1 MKLNRHILVA
11 IAALLTFFA
20 EKVFFLIQG
29 AEHLLPADK
38 YLGAVIALYIF
49 SFIRGRNW
57 RFLFL
62 ALILGLSFVQMVH
75 MSFYGVP
82 VYPSAIWLFFTEG
95 GEIIG
100 TLKEE
105 FMVFLIPVSIVF
117 PSFIILWF
125 ANREIKVK
133 KSIPF
138 LPLVL
143 LVLLTYYPIRTFM
156 TGNTYGRQPSTEEFM
171 GMNIYLSSSY
181 FLGKI
186 LPDKI
191 SGKAPIIKNEFK
203 ITFEQANPFNGNIIF
218 IVGESLSA
226 NHLSLLGYKR
236 KTTPLM
242 DNLAKTDDNFFF
254 TRGISSGVST
264 DVSVAFMINNTF
276 GLQGQRD
283 ILQGKK
289 CLFKFAKDSGFE
301 TSFFSTQSQQQLR
314 YITNSLC
321 LGEIAHYKNLEDIDP
336 QIEDQNAA
344 DDLKLL
350 VEMETRLKSEQNQ
363 FIVLHQ
369 RGSHGPYNLRYP
381 KGSGKFKMVGKYQAD
396 RINHYDNSVI
406 EFDKF
411 ISQLVEKVKK
421 STKPTVIFY
430 MSDHGEGLGEEG
442 VWGHATLKAPSYHVP
457 LIHYYHNTDI
467 RAHFTKMPTHL
478 ELTLFISKLLGHKA
492 DTLFPLESY
501 TVLGNDMDG
510 FAGSIEVKFEKE
522 NKHKSEK

>member
-11 IAALLTFFA
+11 ITALLTFFA
-20 EKVFFLIQG
+20 EKIFFVIQG

-38 YLGAVIALYIF
+38 YIGAVIALYIF
-49 SFIRGRNW
+49 SFIRSERW
-57 RFLFL
+57 RFIFL
-62 ALILGLSFVQMVH
+62 GLILGLSFVQMVH

-82 VYPSAIWLFFTEG
+82 VYPAAIWLFFTEG

-105 FMVFLIPVSIVF
+105 FIVFLIPVSIVM
-117 PSFIILWF
+117 PSLIILWF
-125 ANREIKVK
+125 VNKKIKVK
-133 KSIPF
+133 KSLPF
-138 LPLVL
+138 LPLIL

-186 LPDKI
+186 LPDKL

-203 ITFEQANPFNGNIIF
+203 INFEKVAPFNGNIIF

-236 KTTPLM
+236 ETTPLM
-242 DNLAKTDDNFFF
+242 DKLAKTDDNFFF
-254 TRGISSGVST
+254 SRGISSGVST

-321 LGEIAHYKNLEDIDP
+321 LGEITNYKNLEDIDP
-336 QIEDQNAA
+336 SIEDQNAA

-350 VEMETRLKSEQNQ
+350 TQIDSVLNSKKNQ

-381 KGSGKFKMVGKYQAD
+381 KGSGRFKMVGKYQAD

-411 ISQLVEKVKK
+411 IAKLIAKVRED
-421 STKPTVIFY
+421 SKPTMIFY

-457 LIHYYHNTDI
+457 LISYYHNTQT
-467 RAHFTKMPTHL
+467 RGYFTKMPTHL
-478 ELTLFISKLLGHKA
+478 ELTLFISKLLGHKS
-492 DTLFPLESY
+492 DTKFPLKSY
-501 TVLGNDMDG
+501 TILGNDMDG
-510 FAGSIEVKFEKE
+510 FAGSVNIKFEDQNQGDK
-522 NKHKSEK
+522 